1 MRTTTLKPK
10 QAKMAKKKT
19 TEAAGQNEAA
29 KPILYTTLAHEA
41 SAEFTE
47 KKSLFIG
54 YAAPVR
60 TEQDALDFIAKIKK
74 KHSDATHNV
83 YAYQLNG
90 GGIARY
96 SDDGEPQGT
105 AGVPVLD
112 IIKKSGADDVCVVV
126 TRYFGGILLGAG
138 GLVRAYAAGAKAAI
152 DAAGIVTY
160 ENYTEFKLASGYSEY
175 QKLVYEL
182 PRYHVKVDSTDFG
195 GDVTLKL
202 AIRAVDYENFADR
215 VAELFA
221 GRIKPEITGE
231 RFDYE

>member
-1 MRTTTLKPK
+1 MLIAADSLKKPERGVDQVKSNKRRTGFLILCVAPATILFFIFMVVPTL
-10 QAKMAKKKT
+10 
-19 TEAAGQNEAA
+19 NVFR
-29 KPILYTTLAHEA
+29 
-41 SAEFTE
+41 AE
-47 KKSLFIG
+47 
-54 YAAPVR
+54 
-60 TEQDALDFIAKIKK
+60 
-74 KHSDATHNV
+74 
-83 YAYQLNG
+83 
-90 GGIARY
+90 GINNFC
-96 SDDGEPQGT
+96 
-105 AGVPVLD
+105 
-112 IIKKSGADDVCVVV
+112 CVI

-160 ENYTEFKLASGYSEY
+160 ENYTEFKLVSGYSEY
-175 QKLVYEL
+175 QKLEYEL

-202 AIRAVDYENFADR
+202 AIRAVDYESFADR

>member
-1 MRTTTLKPK
+1 
-10 QAKMAKKKT
+10 MAKKKT

-29 KPILYTTLAHEA
+29 KPRLYTTLAREA

-160 ENYTEFKLASGYSEY
+160 ENYTEFRLASGYSEY

-202 AIRAVDYENFADR
+202 AIRAVDYESFAAR
-215 VAELFA
+215 VSELFA

>member
-1 MRTTTLKPK
+1 MTTTLKPK
-10 QAKMAKKKT
+10 RANMAKKKT
-19 TEAAGQNEAA
+19 TESAGQNEAA
-29 KPILYTTLAHEA
+29 KPRLYTTLAREA

-54 YAAPVR
+54 YAAPTK
-60 TEQDALDFIAKIKK
+60 TEQDALDFIAKIRK

-160 ENYTEFKLASGYSEY
+160 ENYTEFKLVSGYSEY
-175 QKLVYEL
+175 QKLEYEL

-202 AIRAVDYENFADR
+202 AIRAVDYDNFAAR
-215 VAELFA
+215 VSELFA